1 MEFINHNKDVG
12 ERNDN
17 FKESSFAT
25 QFMLYNVEVDKEYI
39 LQGLD
44 LYYLGYRNNDCI
56 TYAVHDDV
64 YSTKCIS
71 SEAKCRY
78 ESLLKN
84 SQFRCSDPRLFLIPV
99 WSTEALWKELPES
112 VRCDGIEYHKNVSY
126 HSLRGWS
133 INYRG
138 IKGEGLDCIGPDRYI
153 DLISVSSVDTGSKE
167 LKSVLYAALIRLKR
181 YM

>member
-25 QFMLYNVEVDKEYI
+25 QFMLYHVDKEYI

-56 TYAVHDDV
+56 SYALHDELHE
-64 YSTKCIS
+64 STH
-71 SEAKCRY
+71 RY
-78 ESLLKN
+78 ESLLKDP
-84 SQFRCSDPRLFLIPV
+84 QFRCSDPRLFLIPV
-99 WSTEALWKELPES
+99 WSTEALWKELPGI

-138 IKGEGLDCIGPDRYI
+138 IRGDGLDCIGPDRYI
-153 DLISVSSVDTGSKE
+153 DLISVSSADTGSKE

-181 YM
+181 YIYK